1 MKRISPSKD
10 WRPSWK
16 KSYQFDLLEVYGERP
31 KLGYSLL
38 YKLRSS
44 IIIKSISRY
53 LQRGSSI
60 LEIAAAQGNF
70 SIRLSDMGYMVT
82 WNDIRTD
89 LIGYV
94 KLKDELGGISFV
106 PGNCLEV
113 KFDRLFDCLLLGE
126 VIEHVAYPDKF
137 LKSLVKLVRKGG
149 FIVLTTPNGEY
160 FKNSLPKY
168 SDFPNPEIFERT
180 QFGPDGDDHIFLL
193 HESELR
199 GWSSSLG
206 LDVLRY
212 DFFGNPLTCGHIK
225 LQKLLSLLPGF
236 IVKKT
241 EIITQ
246 FVPPRLKRKLCY
258 GSCLVLRV
266 PE

>member
-1 MKRISPSKD
+1 M
-10 WRPSWK
+10 
-16 KSYQFDLLEVYGERP
+16 GE
-31 KLGYSLL
+31 
-38 YKLRSS
+38 
-44 IIIKSISRY
+44 
-53 LQRGSSI
+53 
-60 LEIAAAQGNF
+60 
-70 SIRLSDMGYMVT
+70 
-82 WNDIRTD
+82 
-89 LIGYV
+89 
-94 KLKDELGGISFV
+94 ISFV

-137 LKSLVKLVRKGG
+137 LKSLVKLVKKGG

-168 SDFPNPEIFERT
+168 SDFPNPEIFEST

-199 GWSSSLG
+199 GWARNLG
-206 LDVLRY
+206 LEVLRY
-212 DFFGNPLTCGHIK
+212 DLFGNYLTCGHIK
-225 LQKLLSLLPGF
+225 LQKLLNLLPGF
-236 IVKKT
+236 IAKNT

-246 FVPPRLKRKLCY
+246 FMPHRLKRKLCY
-258 GSCLVLRV
+258 GSCLVLKV